1 MNLIKNIDNFTK
13 LTILY
18 IYSIVSGGY
27 GGVNVKLTILNSI
40 QTPIYEQIKEQF
52 KTAILSGEIEEGQML
67 PSIRTLAKE
76 LKISVITT
84 TRAYQDLENEGFV
97 KNIQGKGCFVLPT
110 NTQLMR
116 ERLLQEIE
124 SCILEGIQ
132 KANRARLSKQEF
144 KELVEVLVKEEYNE

>member
-1 MNLIKNIDNFTK
+1 M
-13 LTILY
+13 LY
-18 IYSIVSGGY
+18 IYSIVSCADGGIQ
-27 GGVNVKLTILNSI
+27 VKLTILNSS

-52 KTAILSGEIEEGQML
+52 KTAILSGEIEEGEML

-84 TRAYQDLENEGFV
+84 TRAYQDLEQEGFV

-110 NTQLMR
+110 NTQFMR

-124 SCILEGIQ
+124 NCILEGIQ
-132 KANRARLSKQEF
+132 KANRARLSEDEF
-144 KELVEVLVKEEYNE
+144 RGLVEILIKEGYNE